1 MIVIAP
7 VFEDVVS
14 NTIPAITI
22 TTGAERGVK
31 LASNFLCGT
40 KNKTCLQNILQVVEN
55 DRNATPNQRKPTKAS
70 ENWFLY

>member
-1 MIVIAP
+1 M
-7 VFEDVVS
+7 VFDTTS
-14 NTIPAITI
+14 SKTGAITI

-40 KNKTCLQNILQVVEN
+40 KNKTCFQNILQVVEN

-70 ENWFLY
+70 ENWFLYL